1 MRSFIFVG
9 ALLVWCAVAGA
20 MPKGVEDENSARIDR
35 FKLWNECAP
44 IRLVVEGVDRN
55 EIAMGLTEEVIIT
68 TVRSRLRAARL
79 YTGEEQVS
87 EPYLYVNINTVKSAF
102 SISFSF
108 EKVLFDPI
116 SRQTNYATTWRE
128 GADGRGDAG
137 YILSAGV
144 SRLTDTFID
153 EYLRVNEEA
162 CQRRK

>member
-20 MPKGVEDENSARIDR
+20 MPKGAEDENSARIDR

-44 IRLVVEGVDRN
+44 IRLVVEEVDRN
-55 EIAMGLTEEVIIT
+55 EVAMGLTEEVIIT

-79 YTGEEQVS
+79 YTGENQVS

-108 EKVLFDPI
+108 EKALFDPI
-116 SRQTNYATTWRE
+116 SGQTNYATTWRE
-128 GADGRGDAG
+128 GADGRGGAD

-144 SRLTDTFID
+144 ARLTDTFID